1 MRAVVVTHSSTYE
14 TRAEAAGDFFRN
26 KGYEVTWIF
35 SDFDHLRKK
44 TLKRE
49 HPQHVYLH
57 MNPYA
62 SNLSVRRILSIR
74 DFSLA
79 VEKYLE
85 DLFTAGCGPDLLY
98 ILIPANSLAAAA
110 GRLHAKYGVR
120 IVFDLLDLWPESL
133 PLKKIEVFPPLAAW
147 RNLRDRNLGAADMIF
162 TECSLYRKELSL
174 DPEKSRTLYWFKREA
189 TDATPDQPG
198 TAAGGGSDE
207 RKKTSIV
214 ELSATETKGS
224 PNEKAD
230 SGMAKETSRKRMRGT
245 LHIVYMG
252 AVNHIIDIDGIVRIL
267 QAVMAQR
274 PVYLHVIG
282 EGDGKQDFLR
292 ALCQAGIPFTD
303 YGAVYDEQKKA
314 AILSE
319 CRFGLNVMKKSVHV
333 GLTMKSIDYLSF
345 GLPLINTIGGDTW
358 DIIEKHG
365 IGVNVDP
372 EDIRAGAAAIC
383 RLADQD
389 RRELAAA
396 ARSVFEEN
404 FTERA
409 FMRTMEE
416 SLLFLH
422 EL

>member
-1 MRAVVVTHSSTYE
+1 MKAVVVTHSSTYE
-14 TRAEAAGDFFRN
+14 SRAEAAGDFFSN

-35 SDFDHLRKK
+35 ADFDHLRKK
-44 TLKRE
+44 TLERE
-49 HPQHVYLH
+49 QPQHVYLH
-57 MNPYA
+57 MKPYA

-85 DLFTAGCGPDLLY
+85 DLFAAGCGPDLLY

-133 PLKKIEVFPPLAAW
+133 PLKKIEAFPPLAAW

-189 TDATPDQPG
+189 AGVSPDQPG
-198 TAAGGGSDE
+198 TAA
-207 RKKTSIV
+207 
-214 ELSATETKGS
+214 KGF
-224 PNEKAD
+224 PIGKAD
-230 SGMAKETSRKRMRGT
+230 AGVTDTTSLMETRKP
-245 LHIVYMG
+245 LHIAYMG

-292 ALCQAGIPFTD
+292 TLCQAGIPFTD

-314 AILSE
+314 AILSG

-358 DIIEKHG
+358 DIIEKYG

-372 EDIRAGAAAIC
+372 DDTRAGAAAIC

-389 RRELAAA
+389 RQELAAA
-396 ARSVFEEN
+396 ARSVFEGN

-416 SLLFLH
+416 SLEFLGD
-422 EL
+422 

>member
-1 MRAVVVTHSSTYE
+1 M
-14 TRAEAAGDFFRN
+14 
-26 KGYEVTWIF
+26 
-35 SDFDHLRKK
+35 
-44 TLKRE
+44 
-49 HPQHVYLH
+49 
-57 MNPYA
+57 
-62 SNLSVRRILSIR
+62 
-74 DFSLA
+74 
-79 VEKYLE
+79 
-85 DLFTAGCGPDLLY
+85 
-98 ILIPANSLAAAA
+98 
-110 GRLHAKYGVR
+110 
-120 IVFDLLDLWPESL
+120 
-133 PLKKIEVFPPLAAW
+133 KKIEAFPPLAAW

-189 TDATPDQPG
+189 AGVSPDQPG
-198 TAAGGGSDE
+198 TAA
-207 RKKTSIV
+207 
-214 ELSATETKGS
+214 KGF
-224 PNEKAD
+224 PNGKAD
-230 SGMAKETSRKRMRGT
+230 AGVTDTTSLMETRKP
-245 LHIVYMG
+245 LHIAYMG

-314 AILSE
+314 AILSG

-358 DIIEKHG
+358 DIIEKYG

-372 EDIRAGAAAIC
+372 DDTRAGAAAIC

-389 RRELAAA
+389 RQELAAA
-396 ARSVFEEN
+396 ARSVFEGN

-416 SLLFLH
+416 SLEFLGD
-422 EL
+422 